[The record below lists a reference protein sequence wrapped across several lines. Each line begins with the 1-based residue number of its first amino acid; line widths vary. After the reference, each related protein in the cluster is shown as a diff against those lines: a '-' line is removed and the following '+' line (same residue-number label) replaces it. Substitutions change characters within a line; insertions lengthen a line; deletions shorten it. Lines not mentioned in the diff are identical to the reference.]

1 VFGFGFGELFVIL
14 LILVVV
20 FGAGKLGDVGGDIG
34 RAIRN
39 FRKSMNEPDAI
50 DVTPRDELDP
60 LKKKDERVADPAT
73 KAQTKN

>member
-1 VFGFGFGELFVIL
+1 MFGFGIGELVVIL

-20 FGAGKLGDVGGDIG
+20 FGAGKLGDVGGDLG

-50 DVTPRDELDP
+50 DVTPRDADAPKEEE
-60 LKKKDERVADPAT
+60 KKP
-73 KAQTKN
+73 

>member
-1 VFGFGFGELFVIL
+1 MFGFGIGELVVIL

-20 FGAGKLGDVGGDIG
+20 FGAGKLGDVGGDLG

-50 DVTPRDELDP
+50 DVTPRDPEAP
-60 LKKKDERVADPAT
+60 KDEEKKP
-73 KAQTKN
+73 